1 MLSCLLF
8 AFEKSGIRSSILDIL
23 NLRCLLG
30 HSAADVKGQ
39 LEIYESGV
47 QERGLG
53 WLFKAM
59 QLNEIS
65 TGLSLNREEERTEGD
80 TLGPLTCQGCGSHML
95 PQ

>member
-1 MLSCLLF
+1 M
-8 AFEKSGIRSSILDIL
+8 
-23 NLRCLLG
+23 G
-30 HSAADVKGQ
+30 HSPADVKGQ

-59 QLNEIS
+59 RLNEIS
-65 TGLSLNREEERTEGD
+65 MGLTLNREEERIEDD
-80 TLGPLTCQGCGSHML
+80 TLGPLTREGSGSHML